1 MCADDRNTLS
11 RGLSLEPL
19 TFARTRTWRRWRG
32 VNALRNLRRI
42 QIAPQQHLP
51 ALPSHA
57 VTWPCRPYPL
67 CVELARRRSGFLCL
81 CMAQADARAE
91 FVPPPRQPAACL
103 CRKRIGVCFRRE
115 RMTRRLEGSCAR
127 GARILLTGRDRPPPA
142 PLDTRR
148 PESRGRACLRW

>member
-1 MCADDRNTLS
+1 MCADGRKTLS

-19 TFARTRTWRRWRG
+19 TFARTLTWRRWRG

-42 QIAPQQHLP
+42 QIAPLQHLT

-57 VTWPCRPYPL
+57 VTWLCRPYLL

-81 CMAQADARAE
+81 CTAQADARAE
-91 FVPPPRQPAACL
+91 FVPPPRLPTACL
-103 CRKRIGVCFRRE
+103 CRKPTGVCFRRE
-115 RMTRRLEGSCAR
+115 RMTRHPAGSCAR
-127 GARILLTGRDRPPPA
+127 GARILLTGRDRPPPG

-148 PESRGRACLRW
+148 PESRG